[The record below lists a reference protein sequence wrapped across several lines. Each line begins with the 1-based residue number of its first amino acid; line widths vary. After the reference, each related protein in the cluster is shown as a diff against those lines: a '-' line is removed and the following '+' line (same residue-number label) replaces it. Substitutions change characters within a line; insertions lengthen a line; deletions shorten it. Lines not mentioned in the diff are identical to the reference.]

1 MLMNQIHSGLLLA
14 GALLLAGCAADPA
27 ASAAASAAGAQAAA
41 QEQATDSKWDDDKLT
56 GSRLAKRS
64 TDRMLKAV
72 GAQEVRDAM
81 DSNPRPLNANP

>member
-1 MLMNQIHSGLLLA
+1 MNQIHSGLLLA
-14 GALLLAGCAADPA
+14 GALLLAGCAADP
-27 ASAAASAAGAQAAA
+27 AASAAGAQAAA